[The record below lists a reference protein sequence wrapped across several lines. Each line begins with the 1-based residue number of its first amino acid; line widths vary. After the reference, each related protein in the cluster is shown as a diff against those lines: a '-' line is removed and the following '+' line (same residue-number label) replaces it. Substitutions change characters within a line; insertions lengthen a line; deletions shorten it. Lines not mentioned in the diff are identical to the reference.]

1 MHGQVK
7 HIILQ
12 HKTMRDSIIDNFQ
25 ANEEG
30 LPLWI
35 FSDPF
40 ETAPSVFGYASMA
53 ADDYSAVKFSS
64 DALSRL

>member
-1 MHGQVK
+1 
-7 HIILQ
+7 
-12 HKTMRDSIIDNFQ
+12 MRDSIIDNFR

-35 FSDPF
+35 FSDHF
-40 ETAPSVFGYASMA
+40 ETAPSAFGYASMP
-53 ADDYSAVKFSS
+53 ADDYSAMKFSS